1 MAKEKKSAEVF
12 MATGRRK
19 TAVASIFL
27 KSEKGKF
34 VVNDKPIDEYFSTEK
49 DKARWLKPFFV
60 AGISNPEQT
69 YSATIKVFGSGNTG
83 QIGAV
88 ALAISKALCL
98 AMPELRLSLRKQGL
112 LTRDSR
118 MVERKKPYLRKARK
132 APQYSKR

>member
-1 MAKEKKSAEVF
+1 MTLEKKSAATHI
-12 MATGRRK
+12 ATGRRK

-27 KSEKGKF
+27 KTEKGKF
-34 VVNDKPIDEYFSTEK
+34 IVNNKPIDEYFPTEK
-49 DKARWLKPFFV
+49 DKNRWMKPFFV
-60 AGISNPEQT
+60 AGISSPNQS
-69 YSATIKVFGSGNTG
+69 YSATIKVSGSGKTG

-88 ALAISKALCL
+88 SLAISKVLCL
-98 AMPELRLSLRKQGL
+98 VMPELRPSLRKQGL